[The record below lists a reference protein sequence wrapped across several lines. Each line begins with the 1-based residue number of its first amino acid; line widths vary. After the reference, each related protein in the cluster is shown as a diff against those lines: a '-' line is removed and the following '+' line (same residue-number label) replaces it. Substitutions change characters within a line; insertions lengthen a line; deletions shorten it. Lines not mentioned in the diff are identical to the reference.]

1 MQLTIFSKL
10 IFTFFI
16 KGIVINI
23 WVVNNPVN
31 SGEKKIEK
39 SVEKIC
45 FLLTRLA
52 YKIVV
57 IIQIFS
63 SHSFIFILN
72 KFYSDFVYYLSIFLL
87 TLQIV
92 NTMLIT
98 YLIHYKSIFKVVDNT
113 LIINFKTIIIQKAI
127 V

>member
-1 MQLTIFSKL
+1 MKKKL
-10 IFTFFI
+10 
-16 KGIVINI
+16 KK
-23 WVVNNPVN
+23 
-31 SGEKKIEK
+31 SGEK
-39 SVEKIC
+39 IC
-45 FLLTRLA
+45 ILLTRLA

-72 KFYSDFVYYLSIFLL
+72 KFYSTFVYYLSIFLL

-127 V
+127 F